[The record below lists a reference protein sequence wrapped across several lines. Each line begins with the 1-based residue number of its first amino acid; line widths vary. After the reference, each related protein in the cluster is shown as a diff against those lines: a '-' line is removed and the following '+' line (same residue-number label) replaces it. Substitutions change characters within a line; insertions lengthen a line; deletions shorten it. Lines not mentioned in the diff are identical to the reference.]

1 MNSLTFLSKRG
12 REIESVFE
20 DLANLRITVFR
31 DFPYL
36 YEGHIDYERDYIQTY
51 LEAECSFLF
60 AVYDKDKMVGAS
72 TCIPLLDETEEV
84 KEPFIKGGFD
94 LGSIFYFGESVLL
107 SAYRGRGLGHR
118 FFDEREAH
126 AISFGTYQ
134 TACFCSV
141 QRPDNHPAR
150 PADYRPNDVFWT
162 KRGYKQQPNL
172 QSSFEWL
179 DVGDDKSTF
188 KPMVYWMKSL

>member
-12 REIESVFE
+12 REIESVFD

-51 LEAECSFLF
+51 LESERSFLF
-60 AVYDKDKMVGAS
+60 AVYDRDNMVGAS
-72 TCIPLLDETEEV
+72 TCIPLLDETDEV
-84 KEPFIKGGFD
+84 KEPFIKGQFD

-118 FFDEREAH
+118 FFDERESH
-126 AISFGTYQ
+126 AISFGTYK

-150 PADYRPNDVFWT
+150 PANYRPNDVFWT
-162 KRGYKQQPNL
+162 KRGYKQQPTL

-179 DVGDDKSTF
+179 DVGDNKSTF

>member
-1 MNSLTFLSKRG
+1 MNSLTFLSKQG

-51 LEAECSFLF
+51 LESERSFLF

-72 TCIPLLDETEEV
+72 TCIPLLDETNEV

-150 PADYRPNDVFWT
+150 PANYRPNDIFWI